1 MWTPVYKK
9 CEQTTC
15 MLQTSHKR
23 DDSNK
28 LHASFQEQL
37 GPKQQGTSLLMNVP
51 LAVMMAAAERQIELQ
66 VITADM

>member
-1 MWTPVYKK
+1 MWTPVCKN

-23 DDSNK
+23 DDK

-37 GPKQQGTSLLMNVP
+37 GPKQQGTSLVMNVP